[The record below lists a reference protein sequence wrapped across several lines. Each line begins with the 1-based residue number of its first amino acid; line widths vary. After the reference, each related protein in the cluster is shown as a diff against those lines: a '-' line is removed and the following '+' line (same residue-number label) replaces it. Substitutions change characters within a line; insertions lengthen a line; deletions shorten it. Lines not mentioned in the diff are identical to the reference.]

1 MFLLGIKLRGH
12 GIGSV
17 SYAVSAVILGKLVE
31 HFYPGILTF
40 AFAGMEFLFFVVML
54 SMQHPEGKGGG
65 NRPKTENSSG
75 GNSRAERG
83 ICSYIFD
90 KAASGGYNAGRT
102 VKLNINLE
110 MRCLCAEGFCSE
122 DYRIICRDN
131 G

>member
-1 MFLLGIKLRGH
+1 MCRCVINIHCF
-12 GIGSV
+12 SV
-17 SYAVSAVILGKLVE
+17 FTGYQAARSWDWLSQLCCQRRD
-31 HFYPGILTF
+31 PG
-40 AFAGMEFLFFVVML
+40 ML